1 MRSLSTACCLLF
13 CLCACNPVPPLSNA
27 DKARFVYELID
38 DRAACD
44 SYRQRLSVPAL
55 ESPAIE
61 AIYQEAIK
69 GGCIKRNA

>member
-1 MRSLSTACCLLF
+1 MRPLFAACSLLF

-38 DRAACD
+38 ERQTCD
-44 SYRQRLSVPAL
+44 SYRQRLSVPAVD
-55 ESPAIE
+55 SPAIE
-61 AIYQEAIK
+61 AVYQEATK